1 MARNYPTNQN
11 SRNVEATSSALPDAV
26 AAWVKMAQKTPLLTA
41 SEEKELGY
49 KISKGDERAY
59 KRMVE
64 ANLRLVITMALKQLH
79 QGHNHSLTLADLI
92 QEGNFGLMRAARKFD
107 PALGYRFST
116 YASFWIRQAM
126 SRAIADQ
133 AKMVRVPAHIAE
145 LTKTAY
151 RTIALL
157 VQSLGRQPTVE
168 ELAGKLNVNKETA
181 ELVLLNMAET
191 FSLDDEIGDSG
202 DGEDFIDML
211 KDADAVE
218 PEEAAQTAILREDVR
233 DALDELTDR
242 EREVVNLR
250 YGLHGGKAHT
260 LQELGAHFKV
270 SRERVRQ
277 IEGQALRKLRKSK
290 LSEAMFEEEEESEKK
305 ESEDGETKVEETVEA
320 AAGES
325 ETEDK
330 KGKAKSKAKT
340 KNKEKT
346 QPKEET
352 KKLEE
357 DQSTVKPKTKTE
369 MEAKTK
375 SVEPKA
381 GLKSKDTSGSKAK
394 LKPKSTPA
402 VRGKA
407 KMKVS

>member
-41 SEEKELGY
+41 TEEKELGY
-49 KISKGDERAY
+49 RISKGDEMAY

-168 ELAGKLNVNKETA
+168 ELAGKLNVNKDTA

-211 KDADAVE
+211 KDADAIE

-233 DALDELTDR
+233 GALDELTDR

-277 IEGQALRKLRKSK
+277 IEGQALRKLRKSN
-290 LSEAMFEEEEESEKK
+290 LQEAMFEIEEEEEKK
-305 ESEDGETKVEETVEA
+305 EGEEGEDTTEEGAKAEA
-320 AAGES
+320 NGKDA
-325 ETEDK
+325 
-330 KGKAKSKAKT
+330 KGKGKSKSKAKG
-340 KNKEKT
+340 KDAGEGKSKSKVKT
-346 QPKEET
+346 EPETLDEPT
-352 KKLEE
+352 KKKA
-357 DQSTVKPKTKTE
+357 KPK
-369 MEAKTK
+369 A
-375 SVEPKA
+375 A
-381 GLKSKDTSGSKAK
+381 SGSKAK
-394 LKPKSTPA
+394 MKPKA
-402 VRGKA
+402 EIKRKA
-407 KMKVS
+407 KVA

>member
-1 MARNYPTNQN
+1 MSKTYPTGGN
-11 SRNVEATSSALPDAV
+11 SRGVEATSSALPDAV
-26 AAWVKMAQKTPLLTA
+26 AAWVKIAQKTPLLTA
-41 SEEKELGY
+41 AEEKELGRR
-49 KISKGDERAY
+49 IARGDERAY

-157 VQSLGRQPTVE
+157 VQALGRQPTVD
-168 ELAGKLNVNKETA
+168 ELAGKLGVTKDTA
-181 ELVLLNMAET
+181 ALVLLNMAET

-211 KDADAVE
+211 KDADAIV
-218 PEEAAQTAILREDVR
+218 PEDAAETAILREEVR
-233 DALDELTDR
+233 DALGDLTDR

-250 YGLHGGKAHT
+250 YGLQGGKAHT

-277 IEGQALRKLRKSK
+277 IEGQALRKLRKSRLSDSISSNAK
-290 LSEAMFEEEEESEKK
+290 LSNALSDDES
-305 ESEDGETKVEETVEA
+305 
-320 AAGES
+320 
-325 ETEDK
+325 
-330 KGKAKSKAKT
+330 
-340 KNKEKT
+340 
-346 QPKEET
+346 
-352 KKLEE
+352 
-357 DQSTVKPKTKTE
+357 
-369 MEAKTK
+369 
-375 SVEPKA
+375 
-381 GLKSKDTSGSKAK
+381 
-394 LKPKSTPA
+394 
-402 VRGKA
+402 
-407 KMKVS
+407 

>member
-41 SEEKELGY
+41 TEEKELGY
-49 KISKGDERAY
+49 RISKGDEMAY

-168 ELAGKLNVNKETA
+168 ELAGKLNVNKDTA

-211 KDADAVE
+211 KDADAIE

-233 DALDELTDR
+233 GALDELTDR

-277 IEGQALRKLRKSK
+277 IEGQALRKLRKSN
-290 LSEAMFEEEEESEKK
+290 LQEAMFEIEEEEEDAEKK
-305 ESEDGETKVEETVEA
+305 EGQDGEAKADDGAKAE
-320 AAGES
+320 AGE
-325 ETEDK
+325 K
-330 KGKAKSKAKT
+330 GGKGKSKSKSKKKIRNKDDDAPDSESKAKAKDAVDKSKTDLKIQLNAKVVPVTSKAKT
-340 KNKEKT
+340 KLDAGNK
-346 QPKEET
+346 
-352 KKLEE
+352 
-357 DQSTVKPKTKTE
+357 
-369 MEAKTK
+369 AR
-375 SVEPKA
+375 
-381 GLKSKDTSGSKAK
+381 
-394 LKPKSTPA
+394 LKPK
-402 VRGKA
+402 KEA
-407 KMKVS
+407 KRKSKVA

>member
-1 MARNYPTNQN
+1 MSRNYPNNQN

-41 SEEKELGY
+41 TEEKELGY
-49 KISKGDERAY
+49 KISKGDEAAY

-168 ELAGKLNVNKETA
+168 ELAGKLNVNKDTA

-211 KDADAVE
+211 KDADAIE

-233 DALDELTDR
+233 DALSELTER

-260 LQELGAHFKV
+260 LQELGAYFKV

-277 IEGQALRKLRKSK
+277 IEGQALRKLRKSH
-290 LSEAMFEEEEESEKK
+290 LSEAMFEPQEEEAEKK
-305 ESEDGETKVEETVEA
+305 EGEEGEAKDG
-320 AAGES
+320 
-325 ETEDK
+325 DK
-330 KGKAKSKAKT
+330 NADDKAKGKSKSKSKSKSKAKDKGKTDEKTAKGT
-340 KNKEKT
+340 KPKSTEKEAMKEK
-346 QPKEET
+346 PAKAE
-352 KKLEE
+352 
-357 DQSTVKPKTKTE
+357 SKPKTPK
-369 MEAKTK
+369 AKTAT
-375 SVEPKA
+375 PA
-381 GLKSKDTSGSKAK
+381 ASGTKAK
-394 LKPKSTPA
+394 LKPKAPA
-402 VRGKA
+402 A
-407 KMKVS
+407 KSKSRAKVKSA

>member
-41 SEEKELGY
+41 TEEKELGY
-49 KISKGDERAY
+49 RISKGDEAAY

-168 ELAGKLNVNKETA
+168 ELAGKLNVNKDTA

-211 KDADAVE
+211 KDSDAIE

-233 DALDELTDR
+233 GALDELTDR

-277 IEGQALRKLRKSK
+277 IEGQALRKLRKSN
-290 LSEAMFEEEEESEKK
+290 LQEAMFEVEEEEEKK
-305 ESEDGETKVEETVEA
+305 EGEEGEAKAEEGVEAEAEDKDGKGKGKSKSKKKVKAKNVDEAEPKTKVKETKKPKVKA
-320 AAGES
+320 DS
-325 ETEDK
+325 ETK
-330 KGKAKSKAKT
+330 QASAKSK
-340 KNKEKT
+340 
-346 QPKEET
+346 P
-352 KKLEE
+352 
-357 DQSTVKPKTKTE
+357 KPKV
-369 MEAKTK
+369 A
-375 SVEPKA
+375 
-381 GLKSKDTSGSKAK
+381 SGSSKAK
-394 LKPKSTPA
+394 LKPKTVS
-402 VRGKA
+402 KQ
-407 KMKVS
+407 KEKVA

>member
-1 MARNYPTNQN
+1 MSKTYPNGNNQ
-11 SRNVEATSSALPDAV
+11 RGVETTSAALPDAV

-41 SEEKELGY
+41 AEEKELGRRIA
-49 KISKGDERAY
+49 KAGSQDPTEKSDAEAAY

-168 ELAGKLNVNKETA
+168 ELAAKLNVTKDTA
-181 ELVLLNMAET
+181 ALVLLNMAET
-191 FSLDDEIGDSG
+191 FSLDDEIGESG
-202 DGEDFIDML
+202 EGEDFVDML
-211 KDADAVE
+211 KDHEAIV
-218 PEEAAQTAILREDVR
+218 PEEAAETAILREEVR
-233 DALDELTDR
+233 NALNELTER
-242 EREVVNLR
+242 EREVVNMR
-250 YGLHGGKAHT
+250 YGLTGGKAHT
-260 LQELGAHFKV
+260 LQELGAYFKV

-277 IEGQALRKLRKSK
+277 IEGQALRKLRKGS
-290 LSEAMFEEEEESEKK
+290 LA
-305 ESEDGETKVEETVEA
+305 DAVTNHRHVE
-320 AAGES
+320 
-325 ETEDK
+325 
-330 KGKAKSKAKT
+330 
-340 KNKEKT
+340 
-346 QPKEET
+346 
-352 KKLEE
+352 
-357 DQSTVKPKTKTE
+357 
-369 MEAKTK
+369 
-375 SVEPKA
+375 
-381 GLKSKDTSGSKAK
+381 
-394 LKPKSTPA
+394 
-402 VRGKA
+402 
-407 KMKVS
+407 

>member
-1 MARNYPTNQN
+1 MSKNYQNGNN
-11 SRNVEATSSALPDAV
+11 SRGVEATSAALPDAV

-41 SEEKELGY
+41 VEEKDLGRR
-49 KISKGDERAY
+49 IATGDEDAY
-59 KRMVE
+59 KKMVE

-157 VQSLGRQPTVE
+157 VQALGRQPTVD
-168 ELAGKLNVNKETA
+168 ELAAKLNVSKDTA
-181 ELVLLNMAET
+181 ALVLLNMAET
-191 FSLDDEIGDSG
+191 FSLDDEIGETG
-202 DGEDFIDML
+202 DGEDFVDML
-211 KDADAVE
+211 KDSDAIV
-218 PEEAAQTAILREDVR
+218 PEEAAETAILREEVR
-233 DALDELTDR
+233 EALDELTER

-260 LQELGAHFKV
+260 LQELGAYFKV

-277 IEGQALRKLRKSK
+277 IEGQALRKLRKGS
-290 LSEAMFEEEEESEKK
+290 LSEAMS
-305 ESEDGETKVEETVEA
+305 SN
-320 AAGES
+320 S
-325 ETEDK
+325 
-330 KGKAKSKAKT
+330 
-340 KNKEKT
+340 
-346 QPKEET
+346 
-352 KKLEE
+352 
-357 DQSTVKPKTKTE
+357 
-369 MEAKTK
+369 
-375 SVEPKA
+375 
-381 GLKSKDTSGSKAK
+381 
-394 LKPKSTPA
+394 
-402 VRGKA
+402 
-407 KMKVS
+407 

>member
-1 MARNYPTNQN
+1 MSKTYPTGGN
-11 SRNVEATSSALPDAV
+11 SRGVEATSSALPDAV
-26 AAWVKMAQKTPLLTA
+26 AAWAKIAQKTPLLTA
-41 SEEKELGY
+41 AEEKELGRR
-49 KISKGDERAY
+49 IARGDERAY

-157 VQSLGRQPTVE
+157 VQALGRQPTVD
-168 ELAGKLNVNKETA
+168 ELAGKLGVTKDTA
-181 ELVLLNMAET
+181 ALVLLNMAET

-211 KDADAVE
+211 KDADAVV
-218 PEEAAQTAILREDVR
+218 PEDAAETAILREEVR
-233 DALDELTDR
+233 DALDDLTDR

-250 YGLHGGKAHT
+250 YGLQGGKAHT

-277 IEGQALRKLRKSK
+277 IEGQALRKLRKSRLSDSISSNAK
-290 LSEAMFEEEEESEKK
+290 LSNALSDDES
-305 ESEDGETKVEETVEA
+305 
-320 AAGES
+320 
-325 ETEDK
+325 
-330 KGKAKSKAKT
+330 
-340 KNKEKT
+340 
-346 QPKEET
+346 
-352 KKLEE
+352 
-357 DQSTVKPKTKTE
+357 
-369 MEAKTK
+369 
-375 SVEPKA
+375 
-381 GLKSKDTSGSKAK
+381 
-394 LKPKSTPA
+394 
-402 VRGKA
+402 
-407 KMKVS
+407 

>member
-1 MARNYPTNQN
+1 
-11 SRNVEATSSALPDAV
+11 
-26 AAWVKMAQKTPLLTA
+26 MAQKTPLLTA
-41 SEEKELGY
+41 AEEKDLGRR
-49 KISKGDERAY
+49 IQSGDEAAY
-59 KRMVE
+59 KKMVE

-168 ELAGKLNVNKETA
+168 ELAAKLNVSKDTA
-181 ELVLLNMAET
+181 ALVLLNMAET

-211 KDADAVE
+211 PDRDAIIPV
-218 PEEAAQTAILREDVR
+218 EAAETAILREEVR
-233 DALDELTDR
+233 AALDELTDR
-242 EREVVNLR
+242 EREVVNMR
-250 YGLHGGKAHT
+250 YGLTGGKAHT

-277 IEGQALRKLRKSK
+277 IEGQALRKLRKSG
-290 LSEAMFEEEEESEKK
+290 LSTVV
-305 ESEDGETKVEETVEA
+305 DGE
-320 AAGES
+320 
-325 ETEDK
+325 
-330 KGKAKSKAKT
+330 
-340 KNKEKT
+340 
-346 QPKEET
+346 
-352 KKLEE
+352 
-357 DQSTVKPKTKTE
+357 
-369 MEAKTK
+369 
-375 SVEPKA
+375 
-381 GLKSKDTSGSKAK
+381 
-394 LKPKSTPA
+394 
-402 VRGKA
+402 
-407 KMKVS
+407 MKR

>member
-1 MARNYPTNQN
+1 
-11 SRNVEATSSALPDAV
+11 
-26 AAWVKMAQKTPLLTA
+26 
-41 SEEKELGY
+41 
-49 KISKGDERAY
+49 
-59 KRMVE
+59 
-64 ANLRLVITMALKQLH
+64 
-79 QGHNHSLTLADLI
+79 
-92 QEGNFGLMRAARKFD
+92 
-107 PALGYRFST
+107 
-116 YASFWIRQAM
+116 M

-168 ELAGKLNVNKETA
+168 ELAGKLNVNKDTA

-211 KDADAVE
+211 KDADAIE

-233 DALDELTDR
+233 GALDELTDR

-277 IEGQALRKLRKSK
+277 IEGQALRKLRKSN
-290 LSEAMFEEEEESEKK
+290 LQEAMFEIEEEEEDAEKK
-305 ESEDGETKVEETVEA
+305 EGQDGEAKADDGAKAE
-320 AAGES
+320 AGEKGGKGRSKSKSKKKIRNKDDDAPDS
-325 ETEDK
+325 ES
-330 KGKAKSKAKT
+330 KAKAKDAVDKSKTDLKIQLNAKVVPVTSKAKT
-340 KNKEKT
+340 KLDAGNK
-346 QPKEET
+346 
-352 KKLEE
+352 
-357 DQSTVKPKTKTE
+357 
-369 MEAKTK
+369 AR
-375 SVEPKA
+375 
-381 GLKSKDTSGSKAK
+381 
-394 LKPKSTPA
+394 LKPK
-402 VRGKA
+402 KEA
-407 KMKVS
+407 KRKSKVA

>member
-1 MARNYPTNQN
+1 MSKQYPQSNN
-11 SRNVEATSSALPDAV
+11 SRGVEATSSALPDAV

-41 SEEKELGY
+41 AEEKELGRR
-49 KISKGDERAY
+49 IARGDEAAY

-151 RTIALL
+151 RTIATL

-168 ELAGKLNVNKETA
+168 ELAHKLDVTKETA
-181 ELVLLNMAET
+181 ELVLKNMAET

-202 DGEDFIDML
+202 DGEDFVDML
-211 KDADAVE
+211 RDVDAIV
-218 PEEAAQTAILREDVR
+218 PEEAAETAILREEVR
-233 DALDELTDR
+233 AALDELTER
-242 EREVVNLR
+242 EREVVNMR
-250 YGLHGGKAHT
+250 YGLSGGRAHT
-260 LQELGAHFKV
+260 LQELGAYFKV

-277 IEGQALRKLRKSK
+277 IEGQALRKLRKGG
-290 LSEAMFEEEEESEKK
+290 LNEA
-305 ESEDGETKVEETVEA
+305 V
-320 AAGES
+320 
-325 ETEDK
+325 
-330 KGKAKSKAKT
+330 
-340 KNKEKT
+340 N
-346 QPKEET
+346 
-352 KKLEE
+352 
-357 DQSTVKPKTKTE
+357 
-369 MEAKTK
+369 
-375 SVEPKA
+375 
-381 GLKSKDTSGSKAK
+381 
-394 LKPKSTPA
+394 
-402 VRGKA
+402 
-407 KMKVS
+407 

>member
-41 SEEKELGY
+41 TEEKELGY
-49 KISKGDERAY
+49 RISKGDEAAY

-168 ELAGKLNVNKETA
+168 ELAGKLNVNKDTA

-211 KDADAVE
+211 KDADAIE

-233 DALDELTDR
+233 GALDELTDR

-277 IEGQALRKLRKSK
+277 IEGQALRKLRKSN
-290 LSEAMFEEEEESEKK
+290 LQEAMFEIEEEEEKK
-305 ESEDGETKVEETVEA
+305 KGEEGEVKAEGGAEA
-320 AAGES
+320 EAEK
-325 ETEDK
+325 D
-330 KGKAKSKAKT
+330 GKAKGKSKSKKKVKAKNADEAEPAAKEIDEPKVKADSAKKT
-340 KNKEKT
+340 KA
-346 QPKEET
+346 
-352 KKLEE
+352 
-357 DQSTVKPKTKTE
+357 KPK
-369 MEAKTK
+369 
-375 SVEPKA
+375 VV
-381 GLKSKDTSGSKAK
+381 SGSKAK
-394 LKPKSTPA
+394 IKPKA
-402 VRGKA
+402 VEKRKE
-407 KMKVS
+407 KVA

>member
-41 SEEKELGY
+41 TEEKELGY
-49 KISKGDERAY
+49 RISKGDEMAY

-168 ELAGKLNVNKETA
+168 ELAGKLNVNKDTA

-211 KDADAVE
+211 KDSDAIE

-233 DALDELTDR
+233 GALDELTDR

-277 IEGQALRKLRKSK
+277 IEGQALRKLRKSN
-290 LSEAMFEEEEESEKK
+290 LQEAMFEVEEEEEKK
-305 ESEDGETKVEETVEA
+305 EGEEGEAKTEDGVKADA
-320 AAGES
+320 A
-325 ETEDK
+325 DK
-330 KGKAKSKAKT
+330 DEKGKGKSKSKKKTKAKSDDEAEPQAKVKAKETDKSKAKAG
-340 KNKEKT
+340 
-346 QPKEET
+346 PET
-352 KKLEE
+352 KKAPAA
-357 DQSTVKPKTKTE
+357 SKSKPK
-369 MEAKTK
+369 AA
-375 SVEPKA
+375 S
-381 GLKSKDTSGSKAK
+381 GGSKAK
-394 LKPKSTPA
+394 LKPKTVS
-402 VRGKA
+402 KQ
-407 KMKVS
+407 KVKVA

>member
-41 SEEKELGY
+41 TEEKELGY
-49 KISKGDERAY
+49 RISKGDEMAY

-168 ELAGKLNVNKETA
+168 ELAGKLNVNKDTA

-211 KDADAVE
+211 KDADAIE

-233 DALDELTDR
+233 GALDELTDR

-277 IEGQALRKLRKSK
+277 IEGQALRKLRKSN
-290 LSEAMFEEEEESEKK
+290 LQEAMFEIEEEEEDAEKK
-305 ESEDGETKVEETVEA
+305 EGQDGEAKAEDGAKAE
-320 AAGES
+320 AGE
-325 ETEDK
+325 K
-330 KGKAKSKAKT
+330 GGKGKSKSKSKKKIRNKDDDAPDSESKAKVKDAVDKSKTDGKIQPDAKVAPVTSKAKT
-340 KNKEKT
+340 K
-346 QPKEET
+346 T
-352 KKLEE
+352 KLDTGSKARL
-357 DQSTVKPKTKTE
+357 KPKT
-369 MEAKTK
+369 EAKR
-375 SVEPKA
+375 
-381 GLKSKDTSGSKAK
+381 KSKVA
-394 LKPKSTPA
+394 
-402 VRGKA
+402 
-407 KMKVS
+407 

>member
-1 MARNYPTNQN
+1 MSKNYPNGN
-11 SRNVEATSSALPDAV
+11 SQRGVETTSAALPDAV

-41 SEEKELGY
+41 AEEKELGRRIA
-49 KISKGDERAY
+49 KATSSDDGVRADAEAAY

-168 ELAGKLNVNKETA
+168 ELAANLNVTKDTA
-181 ELVLLNMAET
+181 ALVLLNMAET
-191 FSLDDEIGDSG
+191 FSLDDEIGESG
-202 DGEDFIDML
+202 EGEDFVDML
-211 KDADAVE
+211 KDHDAVV
-218 PEEAAQTAILREDVR
+218 PEEAAETAILREEVR
-233 DALDELTDR
+233 QALEELTER
-242 EREVVNLR
+242 EREVVNMR
-250 YGLHGGKAHT
+250 YGLTGGKAHT

-277 IEGQALRKLRKSK
+277 IEGQALRKLRKGT
-290 LSEAMFEEEEESEKK
+290 LS
-305 ESEDGETKVEETVEA
+305 D
-320 AAGES
+320 
-325 ETEDK
+325 
-330 KGKAKSKAKT
+330 
-340 KNKEKT
+340 
-346 QPKEET
+346 
-352 KKLEE
+352 
-357 DQSTVKPKTKTE
+357 
-369 MEAKTK
+369 
-375 SVEPKA
+375 
-381 GLKSKDTSGSKAK
+381 
-394 LKPKSTPA
+394 A
-402 VRGKA
+402 VA
-407 KMKVS
+407 NS

>member
-1 MARNYPTNQN
+1 MSKNYPNN
-11 SRNVEATSSALPDAV
+11 NGSRGVEATSSALPDAV

-41 SEEKELGY
+41 SEEKELGRR
-49 KISKGDERAY
+49 ISQGDEDAY
-59 KRMVE
+59 KKMVE

-157 VQSLGRQPTVE
+157 VQSLGRQPTVD
-168 ELAGKLNVNKETA
+168 ELAAKLNVSKETA
-181 ELVLLNMAET
+181 ALVLLNMAET

-211 KDADAVE
+211 KDADAVV
-218 PEEAAQTAILREDVR
+218 PEEAAETALLREEVR
-233 DALDELTDR
+233 EALEELTER

-277 IEGQALRKLRKSK
+277 IEGQALRKLRKSS
-290 LSEAMFEEEEESEKK
+290 LL
-305 ESEDGETKVEETVEA
+305 DVV
-320 AAGES
+320 
-325 ETEDK
+325 
-330 KGKAKSKAKT
+330 
-340 KNKEKT
+340 
-346 QPKEET
+346 
-352 KKLEE
+352 
-357 DQSTVKPKTKTE
+357 
-369 MEAKTK
+369 
-375 SVEPKA
+375 
-381 GLKSKDTSGSKAK
+381 TSSSPNGA
-394 LKPKSTPA
+394 P
-402 VRGKA
+402 
-407 KMKVS
+407 

>member
-1 MARNYPTNQN
+1 
-11 SRNVEATSSALPDAV
+11 
-26 AAWVKMAQKTPLLTA
+26 
-41 SEEKELGY
+41 
-49 KISKGDERAY
+49 
-59 KRMVE
+59 
-64 ANLRLVITMALKQLH
+64 
-79 QGHNHSLTLADLI
+79 
-92 QEGNFGLMRAARKFD
+92 FGLMRAARKFD

-168 ELAGKLNVNKETA
+168 ELAGKLNVNKDTA

-218 PEEAAQTAILREDVR
+218 PEEAAQTAILREDVT
-233 DALDELTDR
+233 DALSELTER

-260 LQELGAHFKV
+260 LQELGAYFKV

-277 IEGQALRKLRKSK
+277 IEGQALRKLRKSH
-290 LSEAMFEEEEESEKK
+290 LSEAMFEPQDEEEKK
-305 ESEDGETKVEETVEA
+305 EGEEGEAKDG
-320 AAGES
+320 
-325 ETEDK
+325 DK
-330 KGKAKSKAKT
+330 TASDDKTKGKSK
-340 KNKEKT
+340 
-346 QPKEET
+346 
-352 KKLEE
+352 
-357 DQSTVKPKTKTE
+357 
-369 MEAKTK
+369 
-375 SVEPKA
+375 
-381 GLKSKDTSGSKAK
+381 
-394 LKPKSTPA
+394 
-402 VRGKA
+402 
-407 KMKVS
+407 

>member
-1 MARNYPTNQN
+1 MSKNYQTGTN
-11 SRNVEATSSALPDAV
+11 SRGVEATSAALPDAV

-41 SEEKELGY
+41 AEEKELGRR
-49 KISKGDERAY
+49 IAQGDEDAY
-59 KRMVE
+59 KKMVE

-157 VQSLGRQPTVE
+157 VQALGRQPTVD
-168 ELAGKLNVNKETA
+168 ELAAKLNVSKDTA
-181 ELVLLNMAET
+181 ALVLLNMAET
-191 FSLDDEIGDSG
+191 FSLDDEIGDAG

-211 KDADAVE
+211 RDSDAVV
-218 PEEAAQTAILREDVR
+218 PEEAAETAILREEVR
-233 DALDELTDR
+233 DALNELTDR
-242 EREVVNLR
+242 EREVVGLR
-250 YGLHGGKAHT
+250 YGLNGGKAHT

-277 IEGQALRKLRKSK
+277 IEGQALRKLRKSS
-290 LSEAMFEEEEESEKK
+290 LASAVGSQMDPSQE
-305 ESEDGETKVEETVEA
+305 
-320 AAGES
+320 
-325 ETEDK
+325 
-330 KGKAKSKAKT
+330 
-340 KNKEKT
+340 N
-346 QPKEET
+346 
-352 KKLEE
+352 
-357 DQSTVKPKTKTE
+357 
-369 MEAKTK
+369 
-375 SVEPKA
+375 
-381 GLKSKDTSGSKAK
+381 LK
-394 LKPKSTPA
+394 
-402 VRGKA
+402 
-407 KMKVS
+407 

>member
-1 MARNYPTNQN
+1 MVKNFQNTQN
-11 SRNVEATSSALPDAV
+11 SRGVETTSAALPDAV

-41 SEEKELGY
+41 VEEKELGRR
-49 KISKGDERAY
+49 IATGDEAAY
-59 KRMVE
+59 QRMVE

-157 VQSLGRQPTVE
+157 VQALGRQPNVD
-168 ELAGKLNVNKETA
+168 ELAAKLGVTKDTA
-181 ELVLLNMAET
+181 ALVLLNMSET
-191 FSLDDEIGDSG
+191 FSLDDEIGETG
-202 DGEDFIDML
+202 DGEDFVDML
-211 KDADAVE
+211 RDADAVV
-218 PEEAAQTAILREDVR
+218 PEEAAETAMLREEVR
-233 DALDELTDR
+233 DALDELS
-242 EREVVNLR
+242 EREQEVVKLR

-277 IEGQALRKLRKSK
+277 IEGQALRKLRK
-290 LSEAMFEEEEESEKK
+290 
-305 ESEDGETKVEETVEA
+305 G
-320 AAGES
+320 
-325 ETEDK
+325 
-330 KGKAKSKAKT
+330 
-340 KNKEKT
+340 
-346 QPKEET
+346 
-352 KKLEE
+352 
-357 DQSTVKPKTKTE
+357 
-369 MEAKTK
+369 
-375 SVEPKA
+375 
-381 GLKSKDTSGSKAK
+381 GLAQ
-394 LKPKSTPA
+394 A
-402 VRGKA
+402 VRNNP
-407 KMKVS
+407 

>member
-1 MARNYPTNQN
+1 
-11 SRNVEATSSALPDAV
+11 
-26 AAWVKMAQKTPLLTA
+26 
-41 SEEKELGY
+41 
-49 KISKGDERAY
+49 
-59 KRMVE
+59 
-64 ANLRLVITMALKQLH
+64 
-79 QGHNHSLTLADLI
+79 
-92 QEGNFGLMRAARKFD
+92 
-107 PALGYRFST
+107 
-116 YASFWIRQAM
+116 M

-168 ELAGKLNVNKETA
+168 ELAGKLNVNKDTA

-211 KDADAVE
+211 KDADAIE

-233 DALDELTDR
+233 GALDELTDR

-277 IEGQALRKLRKSK
+277 IEGQALRKLRKSN
-290 LSEAMFEEEEESEKK
+290 LQEAMFEIEEEEEDAEKK
-305 ESEDGETKVEETVEA
+305 EGQDGEAKADDGAKAE
-320 AAGES
+320 AGE
-325 ETEDK
+325 K
-330 KGKAKSKAKT
+330 GGKGKSKSKSKKKIRNKDDDAPDSESKAKAKDAVDKSKTDLKIQLNAKVVPVTSKAKT
-340 KNKEKT
+340 KLDAGNK
-346 QPKEET
+346 
-352 KKLEE
+352 
-357 DQSTVKPKTKTE
+357 
-369 MEAKTK
+369 AR
-375 SVEPKA
+375 
-381 GLKSKDTSGSKAK
+381 
-394 LKPKSTPA
+394 LKPK
-402 VRGKA
+402 KEA
-407 KMKVS
+407 KRKSKVA

>member
-1 MARNYPTNQN
+1 MAKTYPGNQN

-41 SEEKELGY
+41 TEEKELGRR
-49 KISKGDERAY
+49 IQKGDEAAY

-168 ELAGKLNVNKETA
+168 ELAAKLGVTKDTA
-181 ELVLLNMAET
+181 ALVLLNMAET

-211 KDADAVE
+211 KDADAVV
-218 PEEAAQTAILREDVR
+218 PEEAAETAILREEVHE
-233 DALDELTDR
+233 ALGELTER

-250 YGLHGGKAHT
+250 YGLSGGKAHT

-277 IEGQALRKLRKSK
+277 IEGQALRKLRKSG
-290 LSEAMFEEEEESEKK
+290 LSSVVDAEKGEVKIIPPSER
-305 ESEDGETKVEETVEA
+305 
-320 AAGES
+320 
-325 ETEDK
+325 
-330 KGKAKSKAKT
+330 
-340 KNKEKT
+340 N
-346 QPKEET
+346 
-352 KKLEE
+352 
-357 DQSTVKPKTKTE
+357 
-369 MEAKTK
+369 
-375 SVEPKA
+375 
-381 GLKSKDTSGSKAK
+381 
-394 LKPKSTPA
+394 
-402 VRGKA
+402 
-407 KMKVS
+407 

>member
-41 SEEKELGY
+41 TEEKELGY
-49 KISKGDERAY
+49 KISKGDEMAY

-168 ELAGKLNVNKETA
+168 ELAGKLNVNKDTA

-211 KDADAVE
+211 KDSDAIE

-233 DALDELTDR
+233 GALDELTDR

-277 IEGQALRKLRKSK
+277 IEGQALRKLRKSN
-290 LSEAMFEEEEESEKK
+290 LQEAMFEPAEEEEDAEKK
-305 ESEDGETKVEETVEA
+305 EGEEEEA
-320 AAGES
+320 KTEEGAAEGES
-325 ETEDK
+325 AKK
-330 KGKAKSKAKT
+330 KGKSKAKAKGKNVDKAKDSKKKTRAKT
-340 KNKEKT
+340 KSKEKAT
-346 QPKEET
+346 ATETET
-352 KKLEE
+352 KKLKA
-357 DQSTVKPKTKTE
+357 KPK
-369 MEAKTK
+369 
-375 SVEPKA
+375 P
-381 GLKSKDTSGSKAK
+381 KSKPKPAASGSKAK
-394 LKPKSTPA
+394 LKSKTVAKSKT
-402 VRGKA
+402 
-407 KMKVS
+407 KVA